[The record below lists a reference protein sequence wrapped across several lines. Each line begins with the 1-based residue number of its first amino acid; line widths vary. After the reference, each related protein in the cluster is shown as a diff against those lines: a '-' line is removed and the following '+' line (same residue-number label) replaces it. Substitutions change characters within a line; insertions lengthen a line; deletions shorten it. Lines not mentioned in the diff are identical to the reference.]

1 MCCDIKRSFLIFRCW
16 ELRSPLGCLLQT
28 QKDLIICFEEA
39 RDYFFFGQTCMFVCN
54 TEMTTTLGKLFMQQ
68 WTTCV
73 QAYFS
78 LTALLLSRR
87 KWSFVSLHFSGLYLP
102 CPISCIIFQIHS
114 IIFRCR
120 PKYFLQ
126 CCNVLCS
133 RVCNWF
139 VKWSTYLRSSWISCH
154 LLLRIYSWYCLPDVI
169 HIKQI
174 CACLHAVACL

>member
-1 MCCDIKRSFLIFRCW
+1 MKRR
-16 ELRSPLGCLLQT
+16 G
-28 QKDLIICFEEA
+28 II
-39 RDYFFFGQTCMFVCN
+39 FFFGQTCMFVCN

-114 IIFRCR
+114 IIFVV
-120 PKYFLQ
+120 
-126 CCNVLCS
+126 VLNIFYNAVTCYVREYAIDLS
-133 RVCNWF
+133 NEA
-139 VKWSTYLRSSWISCH
+139 H
-154 LLLRIYSWYCLPDVI
+154 
-169 HIKQI
+169 I
-174 CACLHAVACL
+174 CALHEFPAICCWEFIHDIVCQMWYI